1 MAGRP
6 VGMFFGAA
14 GALAG
19 VSIGCTVIKSGKYK
33 IEGTHV
39 EGHYKSEIYDPQG
52 GYINTV
58 HWSRKK
64 VNFNV

>member
-1 MAGRP
+1 
-6 VGMFFGAA
+6 MFFGAA
-14 GALAG
+14 RALAG

-33 IEGTHV
+33 IEGAHV
-39 EGHYKSEIYDPQG
+39 EGYYNSEIYDPQG
-52 GYINTV
+52 GYITTV